1 MFKLTAGLRQVLAV
15 DVLTGKA
22 KQMLPDKNLRQPPEV
37 EDQSILRYSCCLE
50 AGCCSVHPCSEPAL
64 CCNAFQDEKFA
75 VQLGEFCCLVRTS
88 ITQVCNM
95 SRRRQKAATDREMCP
110 CRAIGL
116 PYLRYDS
123 VMGTHPY
130 GNVPV
135 YITYHEACGYP
146 RYLVTYTSTAS

>member
-1 MFKLTAGLRQVLAV
+1 MTGTWCQCVVHAVMPHRTGLRQVLAV

-37 EDQSILRYSCCLE
+37 EDQSIL
-50 AGCCSVHPCSEPAL
+50 
-64 CCNAFQDEKFA
+64 
-75 VQLGEFCCLVRTS
+75 
-88 ITQVCNM
+88 
-95 SRRRQKAATDREMCP
+95 
-110 CRAIGL
+110 RAIGL